1 MKYIDWVKLWEKEGH
16 IGVNIPNLI
25 DDWTEERNYQRR
37 HRKWALGE
45 AFFQKGRGNRLYKI
59 LKETVVE
66 LNKALSWQRERTE
79 KAEADNKELF
89 ETLAGL
95 MLFED
100 DTDATGTEW
109 HDGHERAIE
118 IARAVL
124 NEVKNKE
131 KQNGV

>member
-16 IGVNIPNLI
+16 IGVNIANLI

-79 KAEADNKELF
+79 KAEAEIKEL
-89 ETLAGL
+89 EG
-95 MLFED
+95 
-100 DTDATGTEW
+100 W
-109 HDGHERAIE
+109 NKKRINHIERLEEEGIK
-118 IARAVL
+118 L
-124 NEVKNKE
+124 LDEVKELKQTKE
-131 KQNGV
+131 KQNGIK